1 VGLALQP
8 EEEALRSQLEAL
20 QNQLNA
26 PAQFKVEHTMKQMSN
41 IREIQGFHCSEYLG
55 YDLWDVWPCS
65 LDNPGSS
72 EM

>member
-26 PAQFKVEHTMKQMSN
+26 PAQFKVEHTMQQMSN
-41 IREIQGFHCSEYLG
+41 ILEVFIA
-55 YDLWDVWPCS
+55 V
-65 LDNPGSS
+65 NI
-72 EM
+72 

>member
-26 PAQFKVEHTMKQMSN
+26 PAQFKVEYTMKHMSN
-41 IREIQGFHCSEYLG
+41 MLEI
-55 YDLWDVWPCS
+55 
-65 LDNPGSS
+65 
-72 EM
+72 

>member
-20 QNQLNA
+20 QNQLNV
-26 PAQFKVEHTMKQMSN
+26 PAQFKVEYTVKHTSN
-41 IREIQGFHCSEYLG
+41 ML
-55 YDLWDVWPCS
+55 
-65 LDNPGSS
+65 